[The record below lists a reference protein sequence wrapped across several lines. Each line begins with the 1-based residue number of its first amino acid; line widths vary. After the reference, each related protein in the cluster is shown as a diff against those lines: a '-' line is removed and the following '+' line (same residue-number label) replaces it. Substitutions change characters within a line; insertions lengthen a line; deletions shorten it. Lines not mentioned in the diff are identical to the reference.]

1 MVPEFDWMNERV
13 EKTIDANWLYNTIC
27 LFLGR
32 RTTKLTYK
40 ELYLI
45 LRSINEKNLGEEE
58 SDKASLSKVIEI
70 YKYNNGVLPLG
81 I

>member
-32 RTTKLTYK
+32 RTKKLTYK

-45 LRSINEKNLGEEE
+45 LRSINEKKLGEEE

-70 YKYNNGVLPLG
+70 YKYNNGTLPLG